1 MASYRTS
8 RIVPTVLTVIV
19 IIVVIVGLV
28 SLARLLFTSG
38 NSSTSSTEAQVARE
52 ALLDTTDGASVVM
65 SVRGPIVAD
74 EDFRS
79 YQVTITSN
87 KREIQTYKG
96 YLETVIEQKSL
107 GNNTAAYDEFVHALD
122 KANIT
127 SGRQLSDERNDIR
140 GICATGR
147 VYEFKVMK
155 AGESKQT
162 LWTSTCGGSTGSLK
176 ANATQLTQLF
186 LNQIPDSTELVRDL
200 SI

>member
-1 MASYRTS
+1 MA
-8 RIVPTVLTVIV
+8 
-19 IIVVIVGLV
+19 
-28 SLARLLFTSG
+28 
-38 NSSTSSTEAQVARE
+38 ARE
-52 ALLDTTDGASVVM
+52 ALLDTTDGATVVM

-79 YQVTITSN
+79 YQVTITPN

-96 YLETVIEQKSL
+96 YLETVIEQKTL

-122 KANIT
+122 KANMT
-127 SGRQLSDERNDIR
+127 SGRQLSDERNDVR

-162 LWTSTCGGSTGSLK
+162 LWTSTCSGSTGSLK

-186 LNQIPDSTELVRDL
+186 LNQIPDSTKLVRDL